1 MERIES
7 QAEAHAHDSR
17 LSRRS
22 AAVQAAFFLPYLRP
36 GMRVLDVGCGPG
48 TITLGLAEAV
58 APGEVVGVDIVEDRL
73 HLARAAAEERALANV
88 RFEPGD
94 IHRLPFGEG
103 EFDAALAH
111 GVLEHLPDPLAALG
125 EMRRVLRPGAVVGV
139 RSPEHT
145 LAVVGPAAPWIQEWL
160 TYFLRVGEAD
170 GESPQIGRSLRA
182 IVRAAGFGR
191 AVGTASVETYGTP
204 DESRACAEDLVRLLA
219 AGRFGDPARAEV
231 GAFIEAF
238 RKWGEHPDA
247 FWASTWCEVVGW
259 VD

>member
-1 MERIES
+1 
-7 QAEAHAHDSR
+7 
-17 LSRRS
+17 
-22 AAVQAAFFLPYLRP
+22 
-36 GMRVLDVGCGPG
+36 
-48 TITLGLAEAV
+48 
-58 APGEVVGVDIVEDRL
+58 
-73 HLARAAAEERALANV
+73 
-88 RFEPGD
+88 
-94 IHRLPFGEG
+94 
-103 EFDAALAH
+103 
-111 GVLEHLPDPLAALG
+111 
-125 EMRRVLRPGAVVGV
+125 VVGV

-145 LAVVGPAAPWIQEWL
+145 QAVVGPAAPWIEEWL

-191 AVGTASVETYGTP
+191 GVGTASVETYGTP
-204 DESRACAEDLVRLLA
+204 DESRALAADLVQLLT